1 MSHTEVQQEGG
12 ARDNQLKSSGIIKD
26 LGSSDYLYLQP
37 RSINL
42 THSLLP
48 S

>member
-12 ARDNQLKSSGIIKD
+12 SRDNQLRFRGIIKD
-26 LGSSDYLYLQP
+26 LGSCIYLHLQAQD
-37 RSINL
+37 INL
-42 THSLLP
+42 THSLFP